1 MPELPEVEIVKQ
13 SLSKKIEQKRIK
25 KVIIKNRNLRFK
37 IPLKFEKLLEQ
48 KKIKKVTRFSK
59 YLILNFNDNSFCL
72 IHLGMSGTI
81 HLINKHIINKFTNT
95 SFYNSPELPKKHNH
109 VEIQFNDMSVIYNDP
124 RRFGFFRFI
133 DNPKELKKRFNHLGP
148 EPFFLGFN
156 LKYLLN
162 FFINKKK
169 DIKSFLLD
177 QKFVSG
183 IGNIYASEILFLC
196 KINPN
201 TYAMKLSKNDCKKII
216 YYSKS
221 VLKKAIEKG
230 GSSIRDFKNTEGKNG
245 SFQKEFKVYQRE
257 NQGCSRKNC
266 HGKIKKIFI
275 SNRSTFFCNICQ
287 K

>member
-81 HLINKHIINKFTNT
+81 HLINKHIINKFSNT

-148 EPFFLGFN
+148 EPFFLSFN

-201 TYAMKLSKNDCKKII
+201 TYAMKLSKSDCKKII

>member
-81 HLINKHIINKFTNT
+81 HLINKHIINKFSNT

-148 EPFFLGFN
+148 EPFFLSFN

-196 KINPN
+196 KINPK